1 MSYIGSTPTTQ
12 SFIAGTDYFNGDG
25 TTINFT
31 LSRAVNSVNDIE
43 VIVNNVEQIP
53 SGYSVSGT
61 TLTFSVA
68 PSSGTS
74 NVYVRYLS
82 TTNLSL
88 AIPAGTSAT
97 FNTVTVADGSAA
109 APSITNDG
117 DTNTGIFFPAADTI
131 GFAEGGA
138 EVMRINSSGQLGI
151 GTTSPTAP
159 LNISGANL
167 DTNAFSIVSTTGTN
181 AAAGRFTNTG
191 GTAYI
196 GLDNSTGS
204 RISGA
209 SGAGYSLNVWH
220 EGAYPLLF
228 GTSNTERA
236 RIDSSG
242 NVGIGVTPSAWGSGF
257 KALQIGARG
266 CTYSASD
273 SSVRFSYNTYYDTG
287 FKRIATSSASQL
299 IADTDGSF
307 AWQQAGS
314 STAGSAISFT
324 QAMTL
329 DSSGN
334 LLVGTTSTSTSSP
347 GVLIRNVGGD
357 NGQIT
362 VIKTQSGTLDCI
374 ENYHSGSYVGGLTY
388 SNTATALVTSS
399 DKRLKTNIK
408 TSSSA
413 MGIIEQV
420 QVVSHDWINDSSSV
434 RFGLIAQELNN
445 VFPEAVRVGNNGE
458 EIQKVWGVDYARLV
472 PVILKAIQEQQAL
485 ITALTTRITALE
497 AA

>member
-1 MSYIGSTPTTQ
+1 MTLILS
-12 SFIAGTDYFNGDG
+12 GTDGLSDVDG
-25 TTINFT
+25 T
-31 LSRAVNSVNDIE
+31 
-43 VIVNNVEQIP
+43 
-53 SGYSVSGT
+53 
-61 TLTFSVA
+61 
-68 PSSGTS
+68 
-74 NVYVRYLS
+74 
-82 TTNLSL
+82 
-88 AIPAGTSAT
+88 
-97 FNTVTVADGSAA
+97 AA
-109 APSITNDG
+109 APAIRGTDANTGVFFGADQVGIATNGVERVEFGNSETVFNDG
-117 DTNTGIFFPAADTI
+117 GADVDFRVEGDTDANLLFVEASADK
-131 GFAEGGA
+131 
-138 EVMRINSSGQLGI
+138 VGI
-151 GTTSPTAP
+151 GTSSPTSKLTVSGDIQVLSTNY
-159 LNISGANL
+159 LN
-167 DTNAFSIVSTTGTN
+167 
-181 AAAGRFTNTG
+181 FTNTAQQ
-191 GTAYI
+191 TYVRAP
-196 GLDNSTGS
+196 
-204 RISGA
+204 A
-209 SGAGYSLNVWH
+209 SNTLA
-220 EGAYPLLF
+220 F
-228 GTSNTERA
+228 GTDTTERA
-236 RIDSSG
+236 RI
-242 NVGIGVTPSAWGSGF
+242 
-257 KALQIGARG
+257 
-266 CTYSASD
+266 
-273 SSVRFSYNTYYDTG
+273 
-287 FKRIATSSASQL
+287 
-299 IADTDGSF
+299 
-307 AWQQAGS
+307 
-314 STAGSAISFT
+314 
-324 QAMTL
+324 

-334 LLVGTTSTSTSSP
+334 LLVGTTSTSTSSS

>member
-12 SFIAGTDYFNGDG
+12 SFIAGTDYFNGNG
-25 TTINFT
+25 STVNFT
-31 LSRAVNSVNDIE
+31 LSRSVNSVNDIE

-88 AIPAGTSAT
+88 AIPSGTSAT
-97 FNTVTVADGSAA
+97 FNTVTVADGSATT
-109 APSITNDG
+109 PSITNDG

-131 GFAEGGA
+131 GFSEGGA
-138 EVMRINSSGQLGI
+138 EAARFDASGNLCVGSTAAGNPATKSVSVGLA
-151 GTTSPTAP
+151 GTTTGGIQLWSPTTSAH
-159 LNISGANL
+159 SVQWG
-167 DTNAFSIVSTTGTN
+167 D
-181 AAAGRFTNTG
+181 
-191 GTAYI
+191 
-196 GLDNSTGS
+196 
-204 RISGA
+204 
-209 SGAGYSLNVWH
+209 
-220 EGAYPLLF
+220 
-228 GTSNTERA
+228 GTSSTDPYRGYIEYDHASDSMRFATSSTERA

-242 NVGIGVTPSAWGSGF
+242 NVMVATTSAAGKLNVAGQVTATGGFFKANGAPSLSAATAGEAMLAPDGGSG
-257 KALQIGARG
+257 ALLYGQG
-266 CTYSASD
+266 T
-273 SSVRFSYNTYYDTG
+273 NYDVAICQ
-287 FKRIATSSASQL
+287 R
-299 IADTDGSF
+299 
-307 AWQQAGS
+307 
-314 STAGSAISFT
+314 STAVALAVLAGTTNVYAP
-324 QAMTL
+324 
-329 DSSGN
+329 GN

-497 AA
+497 NNNATQ